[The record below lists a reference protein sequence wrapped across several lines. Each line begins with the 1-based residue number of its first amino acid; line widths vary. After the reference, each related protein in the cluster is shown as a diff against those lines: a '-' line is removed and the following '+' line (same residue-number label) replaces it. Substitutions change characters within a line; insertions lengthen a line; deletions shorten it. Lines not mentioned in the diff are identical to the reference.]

1 MYFECLGLHVGSVII
16 FCMKNSIN
24 YAQDGRVMED
34 EDDGDHRQIVSGNP
48 AMQIDSIVDGLIGCM
63 LFIYRY

>member
-1 MYFECLGLHVGSVII
+1 MSLECLGLHVGSVII

-48 AMQIDSIVDGLIGCM
+48 VMQIDYIVD
-63 LFIYRY
+63 

>member
-1 MYFECLGLHVGSVII
+1 MSLEHLGLHVGSVII

-34 EDDGDHRQIVSGNP
+34 EDDGDHRQIVRGNP
-48 AMQIDSIVDGLIGCM
+48 AMRIDYIVDELIGSM
-63 LFIYRY
+63 LFF

>member
-24 YAQDGRVMED
+24 YAKNGQVMED
-34 EDDGDHRQIVSGNP
+34 EDDGGRRWIVGGNP
-48 AMQIDSIVDGLIGCM
+48 AMQIDSIVTNLIGSM
-63 LFIYRY
+63 LFF